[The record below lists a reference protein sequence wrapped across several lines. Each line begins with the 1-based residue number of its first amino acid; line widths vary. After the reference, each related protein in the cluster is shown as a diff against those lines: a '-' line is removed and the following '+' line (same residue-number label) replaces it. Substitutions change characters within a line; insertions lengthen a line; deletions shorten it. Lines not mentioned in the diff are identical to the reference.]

1 MQSLS
6 ESGRV
11 LPVNKEDT
19 LAWCHREEF
28 KDRAIAKALDSMKE
42 TQSSR
47 ALFYFIFKGWYQERA
62 PTETGI

>member
-47 ALFYFIFKGWYQERA
+47 VLFYFIFKGW
-62 PTETGI
+62 